1 VPFLLPEGNMINPVG
16 FFLVV
21 NLYFREYQW
30 IFNGDF
36 IAMSMKKWTDE
47 ELITTR
53 DNLEAWSRRNNS
65 SGTKL
70 WLFTA
75 FLGAFAI
82 STGFA
87 FIFLDGFD
95 VLSIILIIMG
105 TITCISWYKSDK
117 QRKDNMGFLAEINK
131 EIKSRKMKA
140 APEAKDK
147 TVRTDTN
154 GDEQKDSV
162 STGLQTTEK
171 SDKKTEER
179 PGD

>member
-1 VPFLLPEGNMINPVG
+1 MINPVG

-53 DNLEAWSRRNNS
+53 DNLETWSRRNNS

-105 TITCISWYKSDK
+105 TVTCISWYKSDK

-131 EIKSRKMKA
+131 EIKSRKIKT
-140 APEAKDK
+140 APKVKDK
-147 TVRTDTN
+147 TLRAEETN
-154 GDEQKDSV
+154 EDEQKDSV
-162 STGLQTTEK
+162 STGSQTTEK
-171 SDKKTEER
+171 NDKKAEER
-179 PGD
+179 TGD